1 MVWGFLLFAA
11 RAWTQLASAIL
22 LLLSARILAPTEVGI
37 FALASALT
45 MVLTQ
50 WVGVGSYEYV
60 IRQRDDPNSVATAF
74 WSNALVASGMA
85 LIGFGL
91 AFGSGFVFHSSTL
104 PWVVAALAP
113 LTLPAGCRSAME
125 ALMVREG
132 QLRRLAACTLL
143 VEAVALA
150 AGVTALLSG
159 LGLWSLVVHKWTS
172 IMSEAV
178 TYMIAARWRI
188 KLSWNADTAR
198 AMFHFGHGI
207 LGDRFLNYFQTYGID
222 FILGA
227 FLNPAAVAV
236 YRVGARLVTSVTT
249 VVTEPMRQIN
259 WKHLTDAVHEGRPVA
274 PVAEGR
280 IVWMASILWGPLL
293 GLAMVA
299 DLLVTV
305 ILGNRWLAC
314 VWIVRLSAAGVILG
328 TISLL
333 TEATLGALDR
343 TRWLPAFR
351 LVSLATLFSALAF
364 LVHYG
369 PIGAAA
375 SQVVASCLLLGFN
388 LLMQWR
394 IAGIRVVRYGM
405 RLIGVALAAAAMAAA
420 VVETRMQIG
429 SGLKPAATLA
439 VCVVMGGITY
449 GAALAFIHRRT
460 VGEVVQRLRDRL
472 SPASPAPRAL

>member
-1 MVWGFLLFAA
+1 MVWSALLFAA
-11 RAWTQLASAIL
+11 RAWTQLASAVL
-22 LLLSARILAPTEVGI
+22 LLLSARILAPAEVGI

-50 WVGVGSYEYV
+50 WVGVGTYEYV
-60 IRQRDDPNSVATAF
+60 LRQRDDPNSVATAF
-74 WSNALVASGMA
+74 WSNSVIAAGMA
-85 LIGFGL
+85 LVGFGL
-91 AFGSGFVFHSSTL
+91 AFGSGFVFHSTVL

-125 ALMVREG
+125 ALMVRDG
-132 QLRRLAACTLL
+132 QLRRLAACTLV
-143 VEAVALA
+143 VEVVALT
-150 AGVTALLSG
+150 AGVVALLSG
-159 LGLWSLVVHKWTS
+159 LGLWSLVVHKWTA

-188 KLSWNADTAR
+188 EYSWNADTAR

-227 FLNPAAVAV
+227 FLNPTAVAV

-259 WKHLTDAVHEGRPVA
+259 WKYLTDAVHEGRHVA
-274 PVAEGR
+274 PVAEDR
-280 IVWMASILWGPLL
+280 IVWMSSILWGPLL

-299 DLLVTV
+299 DLLVGV
-305 ILGNRWLAC
+305 ILGSKWLAC
-314 VWIVRLSAAGVILG
+314 VWIVRLSAGSVMVG
-328 TISLL
+328 TISQL

-351 LVSLATLFSALAF
+351 LVSLATLFAALAF
-364 LVHYG
+364 LVRFG

-375 SQVVASCLLLGFN
+375 SQVVSACLLLGFN
-388 LLMQWR
+388 LYMQRR
-394 IAGIRVVRYGM
+394 IAGVRVGRYAM
-405 RLIGVALAAAAMAAA
+405 RIIGVALAAIAMAGCVYAVRTQVAA
-420 VVETRMQIG
+420 SLPSIVI
-429 SGLKPAATLA
+429 LA
-439 VCVVMGGITY
+439 VCVVVGGLVY
-449 GAALAFIHRRT
+449 GAGIALLYRKAVTDTLRRFRRGSVT
-460 VGEVVQRLRDRL
+460 
-472 SPASPAPRAL
+472 ASPVPRAP